1 MFGMLRRMVQI
12 GACAAILAVWQ
23 LPAYAAPAACVAAWR
38 NADKLVKVGQLRAA
52 KVSMLKCAHYTCGG
66 VLSKECGRRVAE
78 IENDTPTIVPVV
90 KDEDGDALADVSLA
104 MDGELV
110 ANRIDGRA
118 VMVDPGT
125 HEFTFQR
132 GNRVL
137 ASYKTTILQGQRNRT
152 VEVSLDGDRPM
163 VKTRLP
169 PGSLVGAAIAPSA
182 SGAAAEGQ
190 QLNFTPD
197 QVEEESGGGRRI
209 TNGTLLLGA
218 VGALGVAGYAGALYQ
233 GNKENRDL
241 DICAPGCRPE
251 AVDRVRKFY
260 QAAKISLGI
269 GAAALVGAG
278 LLYFTSDGGEEVAS
292 KGTTGKGYQFAL
304 SPTQAGGMA
313 AFSGSF

>member
-1 MFGMLRRMVQI
+1 
-12 GACAAILAVWQ
+12 
-23 LPAYAAPAACVAAWR
+23 
-38 NADKLVKVGQLRAA
+38 
-52 KVSMLKCAHYTCGG
+52 VSMLKCAHYTCGS

-78 IENDTPTIVPVV
+78 IETDTPTIVPIV
-90 KDEDGDALADVSLA
+90 KDEDGEPMADVALA

-137 ASYKTTILQGQRNRT
+137 ASYRTTILQGQRNRT
-152 VEVSLDGDRPM
+152 VEVTLDGDRPM

-182 SGAAAEGQ
+182 SGGGGAGGAQ

-197 QVEEESGGGRRI
+197 QVEEESGGGRRL
-209 TNGTLLLGA
+209 TTGTMVLGA

-241 DICAPGCRPE
+241 DDCTPMCRPE
-251 AVDRVRKFY
+251 AVDRVRTLY
-260 QAAKISLGI
+260 QAAKISLGV
-269 GAAALVGAG
+269 GVAALVGAG
-278 LLYFTSDGGEEVAS
+278 LLYFTSDSGAEVAAS
-292 KGTTGKGYQFAL
+292 NGNGPAPGYGFAL
-304 SPTQAGGMA
+304 SPTQAGGFA

>member
-137 ASYKTTILQGQRNRT
+137 ASYQTTILQGQRNRT

-197 QVEEESGGGRRI
+197 QVEEESGGGRRVHHRYARCSAPWAPWASPA
-209 TNGTLLLGA
+209 TPGPSTRATRRTGTSTSA
-218 VGALGVAGYAGALYQ
+218 RRAAGPRPWTA
-233 GNKENRDL
+233 
-241 DICAPGCRPE
+241 CASSTRPP
-251 AVDRVRKFY
+251 RSR
-260 QAAKISLGI
+260 S
-269 GAAALVGAG
+269 
-278 LLYFTSDGGEEVAS
+278 AS
-292 KGTTGKGYQFAL
+292 A
-304 SPTQAGGMA
+304 
-313 AFSGSF
+313 